1 MKDIQD
7 IAYEYLRDFYKDI
20 KNFDKYIC
28 DNITYRIV
36 KNKCFIFK
44 DKKRDFIFFIEECD
58 NEIILYKANKPEMY
72 INKGRMENE

>member
-28 DNITYRIV
+28 DNITYRI
-36 KNKCFIFK
+36 
-44 DKKRDFIFFIEECD
+44 E
-58 NEIILYKANKPEMY
+58 
-72 INKGRMENE
+72 